1 MPVKTSSKRTRAD
14 LPFREKTELFLLY
27 GDGSVVAQDHG
38 RYVMMPGG
46 GLEAGEAPAV
56 AGKREAVEEAGAVV
70 DGSLTHLVTVDFV
83 WFPAWASN
91 SKRKERYAKYQGERI
106 HIMVGT
112 CKELAP
118 LNTKE
123 EDSWKGRRSMSIS
136 KCAKLIETYGEEDHK
151 NTYAY
156 RIAQLSALK
165 VLDMMSKAKK

>member
-1 MPVKTSSKRTRAD
+1 MPPKTRSD

-27 GDGSVVAQDHG
+27 GEGSVVAQD
-38 RYVMMPGG
+38 RNKYVMFPGG

-106 HIMVGT
+106 HIMVGA

-118 LNTKE
+118 TRTKE

-136 KCAKLIETYGEEDHK
+136 KCIKLIETYGEEDHK

>member
-1 MPVKTSSKRTRAD
+1 MPAKTRAD

-27 GDGSVVAQDHG
+27 GDGGVVAQDRG
-38 RYVMMPGG
+38 SYVMMPGG

-56 AGKREAVEEAGAVV
+56 AGRREALEEAGAVV

-91 SKRKERYAKYQGERI
+91 SKRKERYAKYRGERV
-106 HIMVGT
+106 HVMVGV

-118 LNTKE
+118 LNAKE
-123 EDSWKGRRSMSIS
+123 SDSWKGRRSMSIS
-136 KCAKLIETYGEEDHK
+136 KCAKLVEAYGARDHK

-156 RIAQLSALK
+156 RIAQLCALK
-165 VLDMMSKAKK
+165 VIDTMSKAKK